1 MLWQKHL
8 TVTGQDCSSCGRASK
23 TKLLLLD
30 PGNDSHQNY
39 DRQQDN
45 GPEFHLQH
53 VVIEVGLNSAD
64 HGSQKENKD
73 CVSAP
78 AVVLPDSL
86 GIVLAS
92 IQSWGSPHGEANA
105 ILEKEDDRSDDAKVA
120 VDGVKV
126 RAVVRE
132 LVVLN
137 NGYASY
143 KHQKGHK
150 VEDGVYALSSALLVS
165 CMRRL

>member
-1 MLWQKHL
+1 
-8 TVTGQDCSSCGRASK
+8 
-23 TKLLLLD
+23 LLLD
-30 PGNDSHQNY
+30 SGDNSHQDY
-39 DRQQDN
+39 DGQQDN
-45 GPEFHLQH
+45 GPELHLQYI
-53 VVIEVGLNSAD
+53 VIEVGFNGAN

-86 GIVLAS
+86 GIVLTS

-105 ILEKEDDRSDDAKVA
+105 ILEKEDDRSDDTKVA

-132 LVVLN
+132 LVVLD

-143 KHQKGHK
+143 EDQKGHK
-150 VEDGVYALSSALLVS
+150 VEDGVYALSSALLVG
-165 CMRRL
+165 CMSRL